1 MGRLKEP
8 ALGKLNGRVGNIVG
22 RDFGYDHYIS
32 VRPEKYIVTKKLK
45 DVGTKQRFHTLV
57 KLARTIVRF
66 PELKEVWDKCKMP
79 GKRGYNRIISANCKL
94 LKDNLPTT
102 ENIITPKGRELLID
116 MLEVSNKKIKCTYD
130 LAGLIKPRICFTCI
144 ILFYNPTSKRDGLN
158 DISVERTFIEP
169 EYADRSIDKDGKYFA
184 EFNIEDS
191 VKLKRKQFRNAI
203 LYAAVVGTS
212 TIKNKKWWTST
223 VAIDITGFRLRFIYL
238 PQDNQG
244 LQDKGRERISTLKH
258 SYSNKYKKAHG

>member
-8 ALGKLNGRVGNIVG
+8 ALGKLSGRVGNIVG
-22 RDFGYDHYIS
+22 RDFGYDHFIS
-32 VRPEKYIVTKKLK
+32 VRPEKYNVKKKLK
-45 DVGTKQRFHTLV
+45 EVSSKQRFHTAV
-57 KLARTIVRF
+57 KLAKTIVTF
-66 PELKEVWDKCKMP
+66 PELKAVWDKCSMP

-94 LKDNLPTT
+94 LNDNLPTT

-130 LAGLIKPRICFTCI
+130 LAGLIKPRICFTSI
-144 ILFYNPTSKRDGLN
+144 ILFYNPITTEHGLN
-158 DISVERTFIEP
+158 HISVSRTFIEP
-169 EYADRSIDKDGKYFA
+169 EYADRSMDKDGKYFA

-223 VAIDITGFRLRFIYL
+223 VAIDITGFKLRFLFL
-238 PQDNQG
+238 PRDKQE
-244 LQDKGRERISTLKH
+244 LHDKGRQKISVLQN
-258 SYSNKYKKAHG
+258 SYSKKYKKQQC